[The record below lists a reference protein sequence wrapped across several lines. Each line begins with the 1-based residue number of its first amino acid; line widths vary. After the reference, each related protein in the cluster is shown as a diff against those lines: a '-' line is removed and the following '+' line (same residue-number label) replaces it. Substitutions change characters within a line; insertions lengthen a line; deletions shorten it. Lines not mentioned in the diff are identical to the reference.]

1 VFHTFILAGNIQQD
15 TKVCRFI
22 GQPRICLFSSL
33 LIQSAV
39 LSKSAL
45 QAFSPRLS
53 QSWRRRNCSKPKV
66 RSSIDS
72 CQCWYDLRS
81 RRFSIEAMQAAQCCW
96 RRDNHTDTASG
107 VRERIVVAKRF
118 ALGFSVHRQG
128 AIVQCYYTYSTMKNQ
143 FCVCVKPTPG
153 GTCWSPR
160 RPPVHRW
167 LFQIRRCPVGLDG
180 RIWKNSTEEKG
191 KCARTAFVSE

>member
-53 QSWRRRNCSKPKV
+53 QSWRRQNCSRPKV
-66 RSSIDS
+66 RSSMDS
-72 CQCWYDLRS
+72 CQCWCDSRS
-81 RRFSIEAMQAAQCCW
+81 RQFSIEAMQVAQWCW
-96 RRDNHTDTASG
+96 RRDNHTDTASD
-107 VRERIVVAKRF
+107 VRERIVIAKRS
-118 ALGFSVHRQG
+118 ALRFSVHRQG
-128 AIVQCYYTYSTMKNQ
+128 ATVQRYYTYSTIKNQ
-143 FCVCVKPTPG
+143 FCVYVKTCLG
-153 GTCWSPR
+153 CICWSPR
-160 RPPVHRW
+160 RPGFIGDFFRFEDVP
-167 LFQIRRCPVGLDG
+167 CD
-180 RIWKNSTEEKG
+180 
-191 KCARTAFVSE
+191 